1 MLFFKKR
8 NKGRK
13 RNCKTEK
20 HDILIQKEIR
30 EGVCDETTEK

>member
-13 RNCKTEK
+13 RNYKTEK
-20 HDILIQKEIR
+20 HAILIQKEIR